1 MTGMEGR
8 PAWWTSRVGEREVL
22 LSLAATPGPLPAAVA
37 TRLAEGRDPA
47 SLLRAHSPEPGAVA
61 ARLDALG
68 LRLMV
73 PGDEGW
79 PLEATPPDPP
89 CAWLFVAGPAPPQA
103 MASVAV
109 VGGRRASPLRRA
121 AARSI
126 GAGLARAGWC
136 VVSGGAVG
144 VDAAAHAGAVDAG
157 GRTVV
162 VLGCGLDVPYPR
174 ANTGLFTRVLA
185 GGGTFTSEHPP
196 GAQPRAANFLP
207 RNRLIAALSA
217 AVVVVEAAEGSGS
230 LSTAR
235 AAGSRGVGHVLV
247 LPGAPWDPGAA
258 GCNQL
263 IRDGATLV
271 RSLTDILEELGATVT
286 GATIA
291 GAGSAAHGGGPGVQ
305 TWPGLDPPAR
315 AVLTALVD
323 GQLLSHGRLAAATTL
338 PPAALDAALLDLELA
353 GLIRRTTA
361 GIQAISLLGLP
372 AAGDGPAPTP
382 EPRGPPRHA
391 SPPGTGD
398 RPIPRV
404 RGSSRCSPPAEL
416 PPRGCLSTAGRVGMM
431 SAMTDNRREPDP
443 PGGGPDPSGRA
454 LDPAGPVDDPDGL
467 GPAARDALEAFVAHL
482 RDERGLSV
490 HTVAAYRRDF
500 TQFLEYA
507 GRAGVTD
514 PARVEPLLLRR
525 FLALQRTR
533 GLAAAS
539 IARKAAALRAG
550 FRFLARRGL
559 VPDDPAAGLGVPR
572 GPKRLPVVLKPRQV
586 DRLLAGPEPVDPV
599 GLRDRAILELLYATG
614 IRVGELCG
622 LRLGDVDL
630 AADTVRVLGK
640 GAKQRVVP
648 FGEPARVAVLDYLVD
663 GRAAMLPGADRPARS
678 TTAST
683 RDGAD
688 DREALFFNRRR
699 KPMTQRDVRG
709 MLERYRLA
717 AGAPAG
723 TSPHTLRHSF
733 ATHLLEG
740 GADLRAVQEL
750 LGHVALTT
758 TQTYTHVSNER
769 LRRVYEQAH
778 PRA

>member
-1 MTGMEGR
+1 MT
-8 PAWWTSRVGEREVL
+8 
-22 LSLAATPGPLPAAVA
+22 
-37 TRLAEGRDPA
+37 
-47 SLLRAHSPEPGAVA
+47 
-61 ARLDALG
+61 
-68 LRLMV
+68 
-73 PGDEGW
+73 
-79 PLEATPPDPP
+79 
-89 CAWLFVAGPAPPQA
+89 
-103 MASVAV
+103 
-109 VGGRRASPLRRA
+109 
-121 AARSI
+121 
-126 GAGLARAGWC
+126 
-136 VVSGGAVG
+136 
-144 VDAAAHAGAVDAG
+144 
-157 GRTVV
+157 
-162 VLGCGLDVPYPR
+162 
-174 ANTGLFTRVLA
+174 
-185 GGGTFTSEHPP
+185 
-196 GAQPRAANFLP
+196 
-207 RNRLIAALSA
+207 
-217 AVVVVEAAEGSGS
+217 
-230 LSTAR
+230 
-235 AAGSRGVGHVLV
+235 
-247 LPGAPWDPGAA
+247 
-258 GCNQL
+258 
-263 IRDGATLV
+263 
-271 RSLTDILEELGATVT
+271 
-286 GATIA
+286 
-291 GAGSAAHGGGPGVQ
+291 
-305 TWPGLDPPAR
+305 
-315 AVLTALVD
+315 
-323 GQLLSHGRLAAATTL
+323 
-338 PPAALDAALLDLELA
+338 
-353 GLIRRTTA
+353 
-361 GIQAISLLGLP
+361 
-372 AAGDGPAPTP
+372 
-382 EPRGPPRHA
+382 
-391 SPPGTGD
+391 
-398 RPIPRV
+398 
-404 RGSSRCSPPAEL
+404 
-416 PPRGCLSTAGRVGMM
+416 
-431 SAMTDNRREPDP
+431 AMTDNRREPDP
-443 PGGGPDPSGRA
+443 PGRTTGRPGRPLDPPGGEP
-454 LDPAGPVDDPDGL
+454 DPAGGEPDPAGRAPDTAGSVDDPDGL

-490 HTVAAYRRDF
+490 HTVAAYRRDL

-559 VPDDPAAGLGVPR
+559 VPDDPAAGLGTPR

-663 GRAAMLPGADRPARS
+663 GRVAMLPDADRPARA
-678 TTAST
+678 TAATT
-683 RDGAD
+683 RDGGD
-688 DREALFFNRRR
+688 DREALFFNRRK